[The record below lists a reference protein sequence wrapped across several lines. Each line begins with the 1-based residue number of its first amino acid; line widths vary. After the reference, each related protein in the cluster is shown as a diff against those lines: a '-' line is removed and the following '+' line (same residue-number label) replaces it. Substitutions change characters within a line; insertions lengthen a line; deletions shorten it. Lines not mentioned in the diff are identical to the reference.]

1 MASLLGK
8 ADATIAGMSYREAM
22 ADVTPDLKGVYQ
34 DKVLNQAMFQKGV
47 EDHFDTLYADNNLL
61 ADQLK
66 EATTLAMANL
76 GTDYEGMEL
85 FNTALTSMKTRMKAL
100 PKGKKGDFERAKIRG
115 EMAELKRSTDGME
128 ATQTMLGTMIEAGDF
143 DTQATGKL
151 NLSQLNAIA
160 SGDAKRK
167 IVNGKL
173 FYSFKNPA
181 GGKDIEVD
189 QQVLKDML
197 VQTDPEHQGNFNKI
211 HEGSNAQ
218 GKIEGNEFNR
228 ELSANKYEESFTSK
242 KIFATNVNKKQHDLE
257 YSLKEALQG
266 KDTAGT
272 LKLDS
277 IYETLMSIGNKD
289 NFFNGSDTDKD
300 GDVDAQDFA
309 SAGNGI
315 ALIESLTD
323 VNSNN
328 FNFQVAKKVAAEFY
342 ADNISAKEFEVGVSM
357 RAIVPQWKKEGYPNK
372 GAFLKAQSGGE
383 GNKTDTNPYGL
394 SLSKKGKYGLGL
406 PSKGTSYVPQYDAGY
421 VTNKINALKNGSLIK
436 FQGPEYTYREVDG
449 VTQWWKNY
457 GKADDYGEKDVE
469 GVGVGKPVG
478 TALDMVKNVF
488 HVDDPIFT
496 SIVTEREQ
504 EVPDDETGL
513 LPSENPFAD
522 KQATA
527 EGQPKPK
534 TVPNDFVTAFG
545 KDFAS
550 DNAVV
555 KYLKGMNV
563 AGLVVGNYQGGGDLD
578 YPDNDN
584 RKLVEPIS
592 AYDDIIV
599 TLNGKTKLF
608 TTDPSF
614 SDDTEGAQEI
624 WNWLHENFSATQA
637 STDNDYYN
645 LIDKDN

>member
-34 DKVLNQAMFQKGV
+34 DKVRNQAMFQKGV

-197 VQTDPEHQGNFNKI
+197 IQTDPEHQGNFNKI

-228 ELSANKYEESFTSK
+228 ELYANKYEESFTSK
-242 KIFATNVNKKQHDLE
+242 KVFATNVNKKQHDLE

-309 SAGNGI
+309 SAENGI

-323 VNSNN
+323 INSNN

-342 ADNISAKEFEVGVSM
+342 ADNISAKEFEVGVSL

-372 GAFLKAQSGGE
+372 GAFLKAVKTANNDESGAVDFSKNKVQKLNGANWNSGNATSVYNDIKAGVGFSAKDPATGEINDYSYHVVGEKGGWYQNYRVGDNENTTESYIGPNGGDVGKIFTNDPRFRNIQTSVTVEEDIE
-383 GNKTDTNPYGL
+383 GNVTNSREINIKTKTKKKYG
-394 SLSKKGKYGLGL
+394 SFKKGTQSIGLESIL
-406 PSKGTSYVPQYDAGY
+406 SSLQSFDKDKTLIQYQA
-421 VTNKINALKNGSLIK
+421 LIK
-436 FQGPEYTYREVDG
+436 FQEE
-449 VTQWWKNY
+449 
-457 GKADDYGEKDVE
+457 
-469 GVGVGKPVG
+469 
-478 TALDMVKNVF
+478 VKNDTYDNRYKLVQ
-488 HVDDPIFT
+488 HINSENNT
-496 SIVTEREQ
+496 SIGMDQLDTMINDLV
-504 EVPDDETGL
+504 
-513 LPSENPFAD
+513 AD
-522 KQATA
+522 
-527 EGQPKPK
+527 
-534 TVPNDFVTAFG
+534 
-545 KDFAS
+545 
-550 DNAVV
+550 
-555 KYLKGMNV
+555 
-563 AGLVVGNYQGGGDLD
+563 
-578 YPDNDN
+578 
-584 RKLVEPIS
+584 
-592 AYDDIIV
+592 
-599 TLNGKTKLF
+599 
-608 TTDPSF
+608 TDPL
-614 SDDTEGAQEI
+614 
-624 WNWLHENFSATQA
+624 NN
-637 STDNDYYN
+637 
-645 LIDKDN
+645 K

>member
-34 DKVLNQAMFQKGV
+34 DKVRNQAMFQKGV

-160 SGDAKRK
+160 SRDAKRK

-197 VQTDPEHQGNFNKI
+197 IQTDPEHQGNFNKI

-228 ELSANKYEESFTSK
+228 ELYANKYEESFTSK
-242 KIFATNVNKKQHDLE
+242 KVFATNVNKKQHDLE

-309 SAGNGI
+309 SAENGI

-323 VNSNN
+323 INSNN

-342 ADNISAKEFEVGVSM
+342 ADNISAKEFEVGVSL

-372 GAFLKAQSGGE
+372 GAFLKAVKTANNDESGAVDFSKNKVQKLNGANWNSGNATSVYNDIKAGVGFSAKDPATGEINDYSYHVVGEKGGWYQNYRVGDNENTTESYIGPNGGDVGKIFTNDPRFRNIQTSVTVEEDIE
-383 GNKTDTNPYGL
+383 GNVTNSREINIKTKTKKKYG
-394 SLSKKGKYGLGL
+394 SFKKGTQSIGLESIL
-406 PSKGTSYVPQYDAGY
+406 SSLQSFDKDKTLIQYQA
-421 VTNKINALKNGSLIK
+421 LIK
-436 FQGPEYTYREVDG
+436 FQEE
-449 VTQWWKNY
+449 
-457 GKADDYGEKDVE
+457 
-469 GVGVGKPVG
+469 
-478 TALDMVKNVF
+478 VKNDTYDNRYKLVQ
-488 HVDDPIFT
+488 HINSENNT
-496 SIVTEREQ
+496 SIGMDQLDTMINDLV
-504 EVPDDETGL
+504 
-513 LPSENPFAD
+513 AD
-522 KQATA
+522 
-527 EGQPKPK
+527 
-534 TVPNDFVTAFG
+534 
-545 KDFAS
+545 
-550 DNAVV
+550 
-555 KYLKGMNV
+555 
-563 AGLVVGNYQGGGDLD
+563 
-578 YPDNDN
+578 
-584 RKLVEPIS
+584 
-592 AYDDIIV
+592 
-599 TLNGKTKLF
+599 
-608 TTDPSF
+608 TDPL
-614 SDDTEGAQEI
+614 
-624 WNWLHENFSATQA
+624 NN
-637 STDNDYYN
+637 
-645 LIDKDN
+645 K

>member
-173 FYSFKNPA
+173 FYSFENPA

-197 VQTDPEHQGNFNKI
+197 IQTDPEHQGNFNKI

-228 ELSANKYEESFTSK
+228 ELSANKYEQSFTSK
-242 KIFATNVNKKQHDLE
+242 KVFATNVNKKQHDLE

-309 SAGNGI
+309 SAKNGI

-372 GAFLKAQSGGE
+372 GAYLKAEGLLSKEETDGGIVGGYENSGFDYRTETNGDPKKGIQGITQVSYSQKAARRSAILNFE
-383 GNKTDTNPYGL
+383 TIPGAHYEYRFELDDKTKEKTWKAYSKTDDAFVRNMRGEEVARIEGL
-394 SLSKKGKYGLGL
+394 QGTEDSSYSVFNVKRVAAVKKGKEDKVSDVSGGAYIGL
-406 PSKGTSYVPQYDAGY
+406 V
-421 VTNKINALKNGSLIK
+421 N
-436 FQGPEYTYREVDG
+436 VDG
-449 VTQWWKNY
+449 ASN
-457 GKADDYGEKDVE
+457 ADAAIALNNQFPDMKGRYEFRDKGGYYNPQEYYSSGSKKRLTRTTSKPNEVFLYDSETGEAVMR
-469 GVGVGKPVG
+469 GGKPIII
-478 TALDMVKNVF
+478 N
-488 HVDDPIFT
+488 
-496 SIVTEREQ
+496 
-504 EVPDDETGL
+504 TGK
-513 LPSENPFAD
+513 SAD
-522 KQATA
+522 KSQIQELNNFLADYIN
-527 EGQPKPK
+527 E
-534 TVPNDFVTAFG
+534 D
-545 KDFAS
+545 
-550 DNAVV
+550 
-555 KYLKGMNV
+555 KY
-563 AGLVVGNYQGGGDLD
+563 
-578 YPDNDN
+578 
-584 RKLVEPIS
+584 
-592 AYDDIIV
+592 IIK
-599 TLNGKTKLF
+599 N
-608 TTDPSF
+608 
-614 SDDTEGAQEI
+614 
-624 WNWLHENFSATQA
+624 
-637 STDNDYYN
+637 
-645 LIDKDN
+645 